1 MSWVSRGVT
10 LEKTLGGESN
20 SQRFVVF
27 TTFLTG
33 SPFNQKVVLISL
45 TWMMLSYAKLGKQG
59 RLVLNIIVVFD
70 TKIKEYKSLMIMN
83 PITHEIMPPVWNY

>member
-1 MSWVSRGVT
+1 MRKLWEVKVT
-10 LEKTLGGESN
+10 
-20 SQRFVVF
+20 QRFVVF

-70 TKIKEYKSLMIMN
+70 TKIKEYKSLIDDHESNNTRNN
-83 PITHEIMPPVWNY
+83 PHY